1 MKPKV
6 IVAFIVIA
14 IVIGVFVYYDYITRP
29 GPAEQAGAVLDE
41 AIDKT
46 KRIIDVVTE

>member
-1 MKPKV
+1 MKLG
-6 IVAFIVIA
+6 IIAALMAVAAGGYF
-14 IVIGVFVYYDYITRP
+14 YYDYVTRP

>member
-1 MKPKV
+1 MKLGL
-6 IVAFIVIA
+6 IVAVIA
-14 IVIGVFVYYDYITRP
+14 LAAGGYFYYDYVTQP

-41 AIDKT
+41 AVDKT

>member
-1 MKPKV
+1 MKLGM
-6 IVAFIVIA
+6 IVAVIA
-14 IVIGVFVYYDYITRP
+14 LAAGGYVNYDYVTQP

-46 KRIIDVVTE
+46 KRIIDVVRD

>member
-1 MKPKV
+1 MK
-6 IVAFIVIA
+6 IVVAAALIA
-14 IVIGVFVYYDYITRP
+14 IAAGGYFYFDYATRP

>member
-1 MKPKV
+1 MK
-6 IVAFIVIA
+6 IVLAVTLIA
-14 IVIGVFVYYDYITRP
+14 IAVGGYYYYDYATRP

>member
-1 MKPKV
+1 MKLV
-6 IVAFIVIA
+6 MIVALIA
-14 IVIGVFVYYDYITRP
+14 IAVGGYFYYDYATKP

-46 KRIIDVVTE
+46 KRIIDVVKD

>member
-1 MKPKV
+1 MKLGL
-6 IVAFIVIA
+6 IVAVIA
-14 IVIGVFVYYDYITRP
+14 IAIGGYFYYDYVTRP

-46 KRIIDVVTE
+46 KRIIDVVTD

>member
-1 MKPKV
+1 MKLV
-6 IVAFIVIA
+6 MIVALIA
-14 IVIGVFVYYDYITRP
+14 IAAGGYFYYDYATKP

-46 KRIIDVVTE
+46 KRIIDVVKD

>member
-1 MKPKV
+1 MKLAAIAFL
-6 IVAFIVIA
+6 IVLAV
-14 IVIGVFVYYDYITRP
+14 GGWLYYDGVTQP

-46 KRIIDVVTE
+46 RRVIDVVTE